1 MKTRRRRN
9 PKENDEE
16 KMNEKKTRRQ
26 AKGPWNLIQDIK

>member
-16 KMNEKKTRRQ
+16 KMNEKKNKET
-26 AKGPWNLIQDIK
+26 G